1 MAPPRIHLDTVRKS
15 LMEPKI
21 SPEVEATTEIHRI
34 CTLKSCGGYS
44 KTVFLYALVPRL
56 LNEMVPLVQMQ

>member
-34 CTLKSCGGYS
+34 S
-44 KTVFLYALVPRL
+44 YALVPRL